1 MTRRLAALCVAALL
15 LASPAWAQSDADSTA
30 DAPAAPDTV
39 AAMNDAP
46 AADSAATDSAATDS
60 AATGS
65 ATTDSAATDDRTVTV
80 QVTGVKN
87 TAGKLLVALYA
98 DADAFPNDDDEAVKR
113 TATTIDGTPVTVTF
127 NDVPAGTYAVAVIH
141 DENDNTELDTNFF
154 GVPKEGFGFS
164 NGAEAGTFGPPDF
177 DEAAIEVDG
186 ATTAPVTVSY

>member
-46 AADSAATDSAATDS
+46 AADSAATDSAA
-60 AATGS
+60 
-65 ATTDSAATDDRTVTV
+65 TDSAATDDRTVTV